1 MSRFDNDERRVRKEL
16 GGRHRGP
23 RKDNDLGVA
32 RRDLYN
38 PKKKTQLRFEPHAP
52 PTTQLL
58 YETGNSVSPT
68 RRLCSSVDVTNS
80 WKSDIKRMTGDNGR

>member
-1 MSRFDNDERRVRKEL
+1 VSRFDNDERRVRKEL

-38 PKKKTQLRFEPHAP
+38 PKKKR
-52 PTTQLL
+52 
-58 YETGNSVSPT
+58 S
-68 RRLCSSVDVTNS
+68 
-80 WKSDIKRMTGDNGR
+80 